1 MNPARPVEPKMNLN
15 QALYLLTTN
24 DLKQLRNLAPI
35 ADRSTRKGDMVDA
48 LAHYLLR
55 GDLALVWER
64 LSELEVQAIAEA
76 VHCWDGSFDAVRFE
90 AKYGALPGHFQSRSW
105 SSLRSGRDEGP
116 PSVLPLFFYQGEI
129 PEDLRPR
136 LAALTAPPTE
146 RPIATLTNAQLPA
159 TLPSMTRDADGSE
172 PLRRVDTEDL
182 VRHDLPAV
190 LRLIGQGAV
199 AVGAKTGLPGSAAVA
214 RLEAVLLGGDWYAAG
229 DDQGARR
236 WAGGSIRPIR
246 PFAWPLLLQAGGL
259 AKQEG
264 GKLTLTPRGNKALSQ
279 PLAQIVAYLFERWQL
294 KGAPDELRRVDLI
307 KGQTAKGARMSAPA
321 ERRQVIA
328 DTLRD
333 CPADEWI
340 DINEFFRQMQA
351 RGHDFAVTDNPWGLY
366 LCDSQYGSVGRDFK
380 ILEGRYCLA
389 YLFEYLATLGMI
401 DVAYTLPYYARLD
414 YAGAWGTDDFHFLSR
429 YDGLRYI
436 RINPLGAFCLGLA
449 ADYRPVPQQ
458 RQPLFTTGADLGL
471 TLLREPEPG
480 ERLLLE
486 QIGKPLAEDR
496 WVLDPDAVLSN
507 SADPAE
513 RDRIRDFIEAAADEA
528 LPPQVRQLLDSV
540 GERAGALADAG
551 PARLIRCRDPAIAA
565 MLSSDP
571 VTAPHCSRAG
581 ERLVCVPE
589 PKLAAF
595 RKGLA
600 KLGFV
605 LPETVRG

>member
-1 MNPARPVEPKMNLN
+1 MNLHEI
-15 QALYLLTTN
+15 LYVLTAN
-24 DLKQLRNLAPI
+24 DLKQLRTLTPI
-35 ADRSTRKGDMVDA
+35 TDRSARKGDLVAA
-48 LAHYLLR
+48 LADFLLS
-55 GDLALVWER
+55 GDLGLVWGR

-76 VHCWDGSFDAVRFE
+76 VHRWGGSFDAVRFG
-90 AKYGALPGHFQSRSW
+90 AKYGAVPGHFQSRYW
-105 SSLRSGRDEGP
+105 SSLRSDRDAGP

-136 LAALTAPPTE
+136 LAALTAPPTD
-146 RPIATLTNAQLPA
+146 RPIATLTDAQLPA
-159 TLPSMTRDADGSE
+159 TLPSLAGAEDGSE

-229 DDQGARR
+229 DDQGAER

-279 PLAQIVAYLFERWQL
+279 PLAQSVAHLFERWQL

-307 KGQTAKGARMSAPA
+307 KGQTSKGARLSAVS
-321 ERRQVIA
+321 ERRQVIVDA
-328 DTLRD
+328 LQD
-333 CPADEWI
+333 CPVGEWI
-340 DINEFFRQMQA
+340 AIDEFFRQMQLH
-351 RGHDFAVTDNPWGLY
+351 GHDFAVTHNPWGLY
-366 LCDSQYGSVGRDFK
+366 LCDPQYGSLGYDGHGGFK
-380 ILEGRYCLA
+380 ILQARYCLA

-401 DVAYTLPYYARLD
+401 DVAYTLPYFARAD
-414 YAGAWGTDDFHFLSR
+414 YSGAWGTDEFQFLSR
-429 YDGLRYI
+429 YDGLRFI

-449 ADYRPVPQQ
+449 GDYRPAVQE
-458 RQPLFTTGADLGL
+458 RHPLFTAGADLGL
-471 TLLREPEPG
+471 TLLRAPEPG

-486 QIGKPLAEDR
+486 RVGKPSSADL
-496 WVLDPDAVLSN
+496 WVLDPDAVLTN

-513 RDRIRDFIEAAADEA
+513 RDRIRDFIESAADA
-528 LPPQVRQLLDSV
+528 TLPPQVRHLLDSV

-571 VTAPHCSRAG
+571 VTAPHCTRAG
-581 ERLVCVPE
+581 ERLICVPE

-605 LPETVRG
+605 FPETARG

>member
-1 MNPARPVEPKMNLN
+1 MNLHET
-15 QALYLLTTN
+15 LEILTAS
-24 DLKQLRNLAPI
+24 DLKLLRKLTPI
-35 ADRSTRKGDMVDA
+35 ADRSTRKGDLVAA
-48 LAHYLLR
+48 LAHYLLS
-55 GDLALVWER
+55 GDLGLVWGR

-76 VHCWDGSFDAVRFE
+76 VHCWGGSFDAARFG
-90 AKYGALPGHFQSRSW
+90 AKYGAVPGFFQVRTYW
-105 SSLRSGRDEGP
+105 STARGEDPEP

-136 LAALTAPPTE
+136 LAALTAPPTD

-229 DDQGARR
+229 DDQGTER

-279 PLAQIVAYLFERWQL
+279 PLAQIVPHLFERWQL

-328 DTLRD
+328 AALRD
-333 CPADEWI
+333 CPVGLWI
-340 DINEFFRQMQA
+340 DIDEFFRYMQA
-351 RGHDFAVTDNPWGLY
+351 RGHSFAVTDNPWGLY
-366 LCDSQYGSVGRDFK
+366 LCDPQYGSLGRGFA
-380 ILEGRYCLA
+380 ILEARYCLA

-401 DVAYTLPYYARLD
+401 DVAYTLPYFARAD
-414 YAGAWGTDDFHFLSR
+414 YSGAWGTDEFQFLSR
-429 YDGLRYI
+429 YDGLRFI

-449 ADYRPVPQQ
+449 TDYRPAVQE
-458 RQPLFTTGADLGL
+458 RRPLFTIGPDLGL
-471 TLLREPEPG
+471 TLLRAPEPG

-486 QIGKPLAEDR
+486 RVGKPSSADL
-496 WVLDPDAVLSN
+496 WVLEPDAVLSN

-513 RDRIRDFIEAAADEA
+513 RDRIRDFIESAADAA
-528 LPPQVRQLLDSV
+528 LPPQVRHLLDSV

-565 MLSSDP
+565 MLASDP
-571 VTAPHCSRAG
+571 VTAPHCTRAG
-581 ERLVCVPE
+581 ERLICVLE

-605 LPETVRG
+605 FPETARG